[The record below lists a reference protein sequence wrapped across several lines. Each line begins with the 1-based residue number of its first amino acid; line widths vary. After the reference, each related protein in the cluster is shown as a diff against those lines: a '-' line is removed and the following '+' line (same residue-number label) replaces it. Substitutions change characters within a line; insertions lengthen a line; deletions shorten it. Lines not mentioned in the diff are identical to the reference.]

1 MSPFAIKALRD
12 KQRSRDFYP
21 GGRVIDGLFPAA
33 DFAIDTCADETPG
46 DRGAG
51 NTPTHNL
58 ASFTQIPGHI
68 DDHDAVRPLR

>member
-1 MSPFAIKALRD
+1 MAFSQPRTS
-12 KQRSRDFYP
+12 RSTPVPMRRP
-21 GGRVIDGLFPAA
+21 VID
-33 DFAIDTCADETPG
+33 
-46 DRGAG
+46 GAG